1 MVIKI
6 REMCL
11 YAFNE
16 IFKYFLQINHVKCI
30 FIWVTEKTSFTI
42 WIPVLLYDIQ
52 INQQLTKYGTCWQ
65 HSVTGQIIII
75 RINKVD
81 STLYPKYCLPVYIP
95 RC

>member
-30 FIWVTEKTSFTI
+30 FIWVTEK
-42 WIPVLLYDIQ
+42 PVLLSEYQ
-52 INQQLTKYGTCWQ
+52 F
-65 HSVTGQIIII
+65 
-75 RINKVD
+75 
-81 STLYPKYCLPVYIP
+81 YCTIFKSISS
-95 RC
+95 